1 MEKTPW
7 HIWVVGVLSLLWN
20 SMGALDYVATQYSV
34 ETYLEGFTP
43 EQLDYFNSFP
53 AWTVAALAIAAWAIA
68 VWAIAVWAAV
78 LASVLILMRRAWAV
92 PVMQIS
98 FAAMVIVTLQNYVL
112 AEVTMADVVGPGAA
126 AFAALIFVVT
136 ALLVWYVM
144 VQRRAG
150 RLR

>member
-53 AWTVAALAIAAWAIA
+53 AWTVAA
-68 VWAIAVWAAV
+68 WAIAVWAAV

-98 FAAMVIVTLQNYVL
+98 FAAMVIVTLQNY
-112 AEVTMADVVGPGAA
+112 
-126 AFAALIFVVT
+126 
-136 ALLVWYVM
+136 
-144 VQRRAG
+144 RR
-150 RLR
+150 L

>member
-7 HIWVVGVLSLLWN
+7 HIWTVGVLSLLWN
-20 SMGALDYVATQYSV
+20 GMGALDYVATQYSV

-53 AWTVAALAIAAWAIA
+53 TWTVAAWAIA
-68 VWAIAVWAAV
+68 VWGAV
-78 LASVLILMRRAWAV
+78 LASILILMRRAWAV
-92 PVMQIS
+92 PAMQVS

-112 AEVTMADVVGPGAA
+112 SDVTMAEVVGPEAA
-126 AFAALIFVVT
+126 AFAALIFVVA